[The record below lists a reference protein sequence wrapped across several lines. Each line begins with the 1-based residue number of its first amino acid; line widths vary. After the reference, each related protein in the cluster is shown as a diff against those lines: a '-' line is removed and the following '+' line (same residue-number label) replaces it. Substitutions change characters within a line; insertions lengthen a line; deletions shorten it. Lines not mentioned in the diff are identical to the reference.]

1 MKMTRQQ
8 VADLLLNA
16 NEHFSNV
23 EEYIYVG
30 DKKQWRDNRTWNIE
44 SILYNISKNDSIY
57 RIKDNAVKEVT
68 KELRGKW
75 CKDKKDSNK
84 TEYQITAIGYDENI
98 IYVGNDWYNLSQ
110 FNQQWQLVE
119 D

>member
-57 RIKDNAVKEVT
+57 RIKDNSVKEVT
-68 KELRGKW
+68 PALRGKW
-75 CKDKKDSNK
+75 ARHKSRNYEMLIMYLDYTKQHIGIDNDILDLERFN
-84 TEYQITAIGYDENI
+84 TE
-98 IYVGNDWYNLSQ
+98 
-110 FNQQWQLVE
+110 WQLVE